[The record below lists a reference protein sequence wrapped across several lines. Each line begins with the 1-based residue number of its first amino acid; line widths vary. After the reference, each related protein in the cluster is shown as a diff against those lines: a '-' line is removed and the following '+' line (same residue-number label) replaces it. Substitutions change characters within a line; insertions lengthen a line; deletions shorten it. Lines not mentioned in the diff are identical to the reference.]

1 MLGVDLSV
9 LQPVRPGELISY
21 PSVAAVPLLEN
32 WLLVFK
38 LNQHLHREN
47 NFAQPAHNYSAVV
60 QFFLLRFFV
69 ALGRLP
75 IDDNSACRAIK
86 DTSLDVDFLAADL
99 RYLIVEDVASL
110 YNLIEEPVQ
119 VLA

>member
-21 PSVAAVPLLEN
+21 PAVAAVPLLEN
-32 WLLVFK
+32 RLLVFK

-47 NFAQPAHNYSAVV
+47 NFAQSTHNYSAVV

-69 ALGRLP
+69 AFGRLP
-75 IDDNSACRAIK
+75 IDDDWACHSIK
-86 DTSLDVDFLAADL
+86 DASVNVYFLAAEL
-99 RYLIVEDVASL
+99 RYPVVEYVASL
-110 YNLIEEPVQ
+110 YYLVEEPVQ